1 MTEKQIYTE
10 EIHIKNL
17 VDILNNKPLCDC
29 CPAAENYSQS
39 KSWADPWSNKPCDI
53 CLEFIGH
60 PNKTPYCP
68 CIIYG
73 NEEALAKTLLKLEEK
88 GIEVNSSNEKGG

>member
-17 VDILNNKPLCDC
+17 VDILNNKTLCDC
-29 CPAAENYSQS
+29 CPAAEDYSEG

-53 CLEFIGH
+53 CLEFIG
-60 PNKTPYCP
+60 NTKNISYCP

-88 GIEVNSSNEKGG
+88 GIELKLPTEKGG

>member
-1 MTEKQIYTE
+1 MKEKPKYTE
-10 EIHIKNL
+10 EIHIENL
-17 VDILNNKPLCDC
+17 VNILNNKILCDC
-29 CPAAENYSQS
+29 CPAAKNYSQS

-60 PNKTPYCP
+60 PNKALYCP

-73 NEEALAKTLLKLEEK
+73 NEEALAKTLLKLKEK
-88 GIEVNSSNEKGG
+88 GIKIGTPKGE